1 MSVMKRLMAF
11 MLMLCMLLPMAVMAE
26 GEDAAADLS
35 DEIVLDV
42 EDAQLANEEEFYV
55 PEEDEELVA
64 AAEILDEERD
74 DTVDP
79 DDLYLNKNLPDNV
92 INILLVGIDGR
103 TEDMDSKNSTQHGD
117 VQIIVSLN
125 KETGSIKL
133 TSVMRDLYVEI
144 PGYKSKQRANV
155 AYSRGGGELAMATI
169 NKLLELNIQHYVA
182 INFYGLASI
191 IDSLGGLDIE
201 LTKSEATAI
210 NNYIN
215 KNLKKGGYDNQD
227 KDYKRIPL
235 EKKAGVQHLDGI
247 QAVMYARLRSNA
259 GGDGDFTRT
268 ARQRHLLELL
278 LKKVLQDGLNP
289 RNLINLLAT
298 CLPYA
303 KTNMSLKDLGA
314 LATGV
319 LNSGI
324 VDRMNSGE
332 ALLEQ
337 FRVPM
342 GEYGNKEVKPTWRY
356 TETSGGASVISFLTA
371 SMNGQQVNTEAVH
384 NFIYGEYIPAK

>member
-247 QAVMYARLRSNA
+247 QAVMYARLRSVDN
-259 GGDGDFTRT
+259 DFKRT
-268 ARQRHLLELL
+268 ERQRHLLDLM
-278 LKKVLQDGLNP
+278 LKKVLDDGIKLSEVYKLV
-289 RNLINLLAT
+289 RA

-303 KTNMSLKDLGA
+303 KTDMSIWDMGGLAWDVLTSGMLKKLGQGGS
-314 LATGV
+314 L
-319 LNSGI
+319 
-324 VDRMNSGE
+324 ME
-332 ALLEQ
+332 E
-337 FRVPM
+337 FRIPM
-342 GEYGNKEVKPTWRY
+342 GDGNEATWKY
-356 TETSGGASVISFLTA
+356 SNENGASVVVFRTTKRRQENI
-371 SMNGQQVNTEAVH
+371 EALH
-384 NFIYGEYIPAK
+384 NFIYGEYIPAKQD

>member
-215 KNLKKGGYDNQD
+215 KNLKKGGYNNQD

-247 QAVMYARLRSNA
+247 QAVMYARLRSVDN
-259 GGDGDFTRT
+259 DFKRT
-268 ARQRHLLELL
+268 ERQRHLLDLM
-278 LKKVLQDGLNP
+278 LKKVLDDGIKLSEVYKLV
-289 RNLINLLAT
+289 RA

-303 KTNMSLKDLGA
+303 KTDMSIWDMGGLAWDVLTSGMLKKLGQGGS
-314 LATGV
+314 L
-319 LNSGI
+319 
-324 VDRMNSGE
+324 ME
-332 ALLEQ
+332 E
-337 FRVPM
+337 FRIPM
-342 GEYGNKEVKPTWRY
+342 GDGNEATWKY
-356 TETSGGASVISFLTA
+356 SNENGASVVVFRTTKRRQENI
-371 SMNGQQVNTEAVH
+371 EALH
-384 NFIYGEYIPAK
+384 NFIYGEYIPAKQD

>member
-1 MSVMKRLMAF
+1 MSVMKRLLAF
-11 MLMLCMLLPMAVMAE
+11 MLMLCLILPVAVMAE
-26 GEDAAADLS
+26 GEDATEEFS
-35 DEIVLDV
+35 DEIVLDA
-42 EDAQLANEEEFYV
+42 EDAQMANEEEFYV

-125 KETGSIKL
+125 KDTGSIKL

-169 NKLLELNIQHYVA
+169 NKLLEMNIQHYVS
-182 INFYGLASI
+182 INFFGLASI

-201 LTKSEATAI
+201 LTKAEANAI

-227 KDYKRIPL
+227 KDYKRQPL

-247 QAVMYARLRSNA
+247 QAVMYARLRSVDN
-259 GGDGDFTRT
+259 DFKRT
-268 ARQRHLLELL
+268 ERQRHLLDLM
-278 LKKVLQDGLNP
+278 LKKVLDDGIKLSEVY
-289 RNLINLLAT
+289 NLVRA

-303 KTNMSLKDLGA
+303 KTDMSIWDMGGLAWDVLTSGMLKKLGQGGS
-314 LATGV
+314 L
-319 LNSGI
+319 
-324 VDRMNSGE
+324 ME
-332 ALLEQ
+332 E
-337 FRVPM
+337 FRIPM
-342 GEYGNKEVKPTWRY
+342 GDGNDATWKY
-356 TETSGGASVISFLTA
+356 STENGASVVVFRTTKRRQENI
-371 SMNGQQVNTEAVH
+371 EALH

>member
-26 GEDAAADLS
+26 GEDAAAGFS

-79 DDLYLNKNLPDNV
+79 DDLYLNKNLPDHV

-169 NKLLELNIQHYVA
+169 NKLLEMNIQHYVA
-182 INFYGLASI
+182 INFFGLASI

-201 LTKSEATAI
+201 LTKAEASAI
-210 NNYIN
+210 NAY
-215 KNLKKGGYDNQD
+215 LKKNPPKYDNQD
-227 KDYKRIPL
+227 KDYERIPL
-235 EKKAGVQHLDGI
+235 EKKDGVQHLDGI
-247 QAVMYARLRSNA
+247 QAVMYARLRSVDN
-259 GGDGDFTRT
+259 DFKRT
-268 ARQRHLLELL
+268 ERQRHLLDLM
-278 LKKVLQDGLNP
+278 LKKVLDDGIKLSEVY
-289 RNLINLLAT
+289 NLVRA

-303 KTNMSLKDLGA
+303 KTDMSIWDMGGLAWDVLTSGMLKKLGQGGS
-314 LATGV
+314 L
-319 LNSGI
+319 
-324 VDRMNSGE
+324 ME
-332 ALLEQ
+332 E
-337 FRVPM
+337 FRIPM
-342 GEYGNKEVKPTWRY
+342 GDGNEATWKY
-356 TETSGGASVISFLTA
+356 STENGASVVVFRTKERR
-371 SMNGQQVNTEAVH
+371 QQNIEALH
-384 NFIYGEYIPAK
+384 NFIYGEYIPAD

>member
-79 DDLYLNKNLPDNV
+79 DDLYLNKNLPDHV

-103 TEDMDSKNSTQHGD
+103 TKDMDSEKSTQHGD

-125 KETGSIKL
+125 MENGSIKL
-133 TSVMRDLYVEI
+133 TSVMRDLYVQI
-144 PGYKSKQRANV
+144 PGYKSKQRINV

-201 LTKSEATAI
+201 LTKAEAAAI

-215 KNLKKGGYDNQD
+215 KNLKKGGYDSQG
-227 KDYKRIPL
+227 KDYERIPL

-247 QAVMYARLRSNA
+247 QAVMYARLRSVDN
-259 GGDGDFTRT
+259 DFKRT
-268 ARQRHLLELL
+268 ERQRHLLDLM
-278 LKKVLQDGLNP
+278 LKKVLDDGIKLSEVY
-289 RNLINLLAT
+289 NLVRA

-303 KTNMSLKDLGA
+303 KTDMSIWDMGGLAWDVLTSGMLKKLGQGGS
-314 LATGV
+314 L
-319 LNSGI
+319 
-324 VDRMNSGE
+324 ME
-332 ALLEQ
+332 E
-337 FRVPM
+337 FRIPM
-342 GEYGNKEVKPTWRY
+342 GDGNEATWKY
-356 TETSGGASVISFLTA
+356 SNENGASVVVFRTTKRRQENI
-371 SMNGQQVNTEAVH
+371 EALH

>member
-26 GEDAAADLS
+26 GEDAAAGFS

-169 NKLLELNIQHYVA
+169 NKLLEMNIQHYVA
-182 INFYGLASI
+182 INFFGLASI

-201 LTKSEATAI
+201 LTKAEASAI
-210 NNYIN
+210 NAY
-215 KNLKKGGYDNQD
+215 LKKNPPKYDNQD
-227 KDYKRIPL
+227 KDYERIPL
-235 EKKAGVQHLDGI
+235 EKKDGVQHLDGI
-247 QAVMYARLRSNA
+247 QAVMYARLRSVDN
-259 GGDGDFTRT
+259 DFKRT
-268 ARQRHLLELL
+268 ERQRHLLDLM
-278 LKKVLQDGLNP
+278 LKKVLDDGIKLSEVY
-289 RNLINLLAT
+289 NLVRA

-303 KTNMSLKDLGA
+303 KTDMSIWDMGGLAWDVLTSGMLKKLGQGGS
-314 LATGV
+314 L
-319 LNSGI
+319 
-324 VDRMNSGE
+324 ME
-332 ALLEQ
+332 E
-337 FRVPM
+337 FRIPM
-342 GEYGNKEVKPTWRY
+342 GDGNEATWKY
-356 TETSGGASVISFLTA
+356 STENGASVVVFRTKERR
-371 SMNGQQVNTEAVH
+371 QQNIEALH
-384 NFIYGEYIPAK
+384 NFVYGEYIPAD

>member
-26 GEDAAADLS
+26 GEDAAEEFS

-64 AAEILDEERD
+64 AAEVLDEERD

-103 TEDMDSKNSTQHGD
+103 TKDMDSENSTQHGD

-125 KETGSIKL
+125 KETGSLKL

-144 PGYKSKQRANV
+144 PGYKSKQRINV

-169 NKLLELNIQHYVA
+169 NKLLEMNIQHYVA

-201 LTKSEATAI
+201 LTKAEATAI

-215 KNLKKGGYDNQD
+215 KNLKKGGYDSQG
-227 KDYKRIPL
+227 KDYKRQPL
-235 EKKAGVQHLDGI
+235 EKKTGVQHLDGI
-247 QAVMYARLRSNA
+247 QAVMYARLRSVDN
-259 GGDGDFTRT
+259 DFKRT
-268 ARQRHLLELL
+268 ERQRHLLDLM
-278 LKKVLQDGLNP
+278 LKKVLDDGIKLSEVYKLV
-289 RNLINLLAT
+289 RA

-303 KTNMSLKDLGA
+303 KTDMSIWDMGGLAWDVLTSGMLKKLGQGGS
-314 LATGV
+314 L
-319 LNSGI
+319 
-324 VDRMNSGE
+324 ME
-332 ALLEQ
+332 E
-337 FRVPM
+337 FRIPM
-342 GEYGNKEVKPTWRY
+342 GDGNEATWKY
-356 TETSGGASVISFLTA
+356 STENGASVVVFRTTKRRQENI
-371 SMNGQQVNTEAVH
+371 EALH

>member
-11 MLMLCMLLPMAVMAE
+11 MLMLCMLLPVAVMAE

-42 EDAQLANEEEFYV
+42 EDAQLANKEEFYV

-201 LTKSEATAI
+201 LTKAEASAI
-210 NNYIN
+210 NAY
-215 KNLKKGGYDNQD
+215 LKKNPPKYDNQD

-247 QAVMYARLRSNA
+247 QAVMYARLRSVDN
-259 GGDGDFTRT
+259 DFKRT
-268 ARQRHLLELL
+268 ERQRHLLDLM
-278 LKKVLQDGLNP
+278 LKKVLDDGIKLSEVY
-289 RNLINLLAT
+289 NLVRA

-303 KTNMSLKDLGA
+303 KTDMSIWDMGGLAWDVLTSGMLKKLGQGGS
-314 LATGV
+314 L
-319 LNSGI
+319 
-324 VDRMNSGE
+324 ME
-332 ALLEQ
+332 E
-337 FRVPM
+337 FRIPM
-342 GEYGNKEVKPTWRY
+342 GDGNEATWKY
-356 TETSGGASVISFLTA
+356 STENGASVVVFRTTKRRQENI
-371 SMNGQQVNTEAVH
+371 EALH
-384 NFIYGEYIPAK
+384 NFIYGEYIPAKQD

>member
-1 MSVMKRLMAF
+1 MSVTKRLMAF
-11 MLMLCMLLPMAVMAE
+11 MLMLCMLLPMVVMAE

-35 DEIVLDV
+35 NEIVLDV

-79 DDLYLNKNLPDNV
+79 DDLYLNKNLPDHV

-125 KETGSIKL
+125 KETGTIKL

-201 LTKSEATAI
+201 LTKAEATAI
-210 NNYIN
+210 NNYIK

-247 QAVMYARLRSNA
+247 QAVMYARLRSVDN
-259 GGDGDFTRT
+259 DFKRT
-268 ARQRHLLELL
+268 ERQRHLLDLM
-278 LKKVLQDGLNP
+278 LKKVLDDGIKLSEVYKLV
-289 RNLINLLAT
+289 RA

-303 KTNMSLKDLGA
+303 KTDMSIWDMGGLAWDVLTSGMLKKLGQGGS
-314 LATGV
+314 L
-319 LNSGI
+319 
-324 VDRMNSGE
+324 ME
-332 ALLEQ
+332 E
-337 FRVPM
+337 FRIPM
-342 GEYGNKEVKPTWRY
+342 GDGNEATWKY
-356 TETSGGASVISFLTA
+356 STENGASVVVFRTTKRRQENI
-371 SMNGQQVNTEAVH
+371 EALH

>member
-125 KETGSIKL
+125 KETGTIKL

-201 LTKSEATAI
+201 LTKAEASAI
-210 NNYIN
+210 NAY
-215 KNLKKGGYDNQD
+215 LKKNPPKYDNQD

-247 QAVMYARLRSNA
+247 QAVMYARLRSVDN
-259 GGDGDFTRT
+259 DFKRT
-268 ARQRHLLELL
+268 ERQRHLLDLM
-278 LKKVLQDGLNP
+278 LKKVLDDGIKLSEVYKLV
-289 RNLINLLAT
+289 RA

-303 KTNMSLKDLGA
+303 KTDMSIWDMGGLAWDVLTSGMLKKLGQGGS
-314 LATGV
+314 L
-319 LNSGI
+319 
-324 VDRMNSGE
+324 ME
-332 ALLEQ
+332 E
-337 FRVPM
+337 FRIPM
-342 GEYGNKEVKPTWRY
+342 GDGNEATWKY
-356 TETSGGASVISFLTA
+356 STENGASVVVFRTTKRRQENI
-371 SMNGQQVNTEAVH
+371 EALH
-384 NFIYGEYIPAK
+384 NFIYGEYIPAKQE

>member
-1 MSVMKRLMAF
+1 MSVMKRLLAIL
-11 MLMLCMLLPMAVMAE
+11 MLLCMLVPMAAAE
-26 GEDAAADLS
+26 DFS
-35 DEIVLDV
+35 DEIVLDA
-42 EDAQLANEEEFYV
+42 EDAQPANEEEFYI

-79 DDLYLNKNLPDNV
+79 DELYLNKNLPDHV

-133 TSVMRDLYVEI
+133 TSVMRDLYVQI

-169 NKLLELNIQHYVA
+169 NKLLELNIQHYVS

-201 LTKSEATAI
+201 LTKQEAAAI
-210 NNYIN
+210 NTYIN

-227 KDYKRIPL
+227 KDYKRQPL
-235 EKKAGVQHLDGI
+235 EKQDGVQHLDGI
-247 QAVMYARLRSNA
+247 QAVMYARLRSVDN
-259 GGDGDFTRT
+259 DFKRT
-268 ARQRHLLELL
+268 ERQRHLLDLM
-278 LKKVLQDGLNP
+278 LKKVLDDGISLSKIYKLV
-289 RNLINLLAT
+289 RA

-303 KTNMSLKDLGA
+303 KTDMSIWDMGG
-314 LATGV
+314 LAWDVLTSGV
-319 LNSGI
+319 LKKLGTGGS
-324 VDRMNSGE
+324 
-332 ALLEQ
+332 LLEE
-337 FRVPM
+337 FRIPM
-342 GEYGNKEVKPTWRY
+342 GDGNEATWKY
-356 TETSGGASVISFLTA
+356 STENGASVVVFRTTKRRQENI
-371 SMNGQQVNTEAVH
+371 EALH
-384 NFIYGEYIPAK
+384 NFIYGEYIPAE

>member
-125 KETGSIKL
+125 KETGTIKL

-155 AYSRGGGELAMATI
+155 A
-169 NKLLELNIQHYVA
+169 
-182 INFYGLASI
+182 
-191 IDSLGGLDIE
+191 
-201 LTKSEATAI
+201 
-210 NNYIN
+210 
-215 KNLKKGGYDNQD
+215 
-227 KDYKRIPL
+227 
-235 EKKAGVQHLDGI
+235 
-247 QAVMYARLRSNA
+247 
-259 GGDGDFTRT
+259 
-268 ARQRHLLELL
+268 
-278 LKKVLQDGLNP
+278 
-289 RNLINLLAT
+289 
-298 CLPYA
+298 
-303 KTNMSLKDLGA
+303 
-314 LATGV
+314 
-319 LNSGI
+319 
-324 VDRMNSGE
+324 
-332 ALLEQ
+332 
-337 FRVPM
+337 
-342 GEYGNKEVKPTWRY
+342 
-356 TETSGGASVISFLTA
+356 
-371 SMNGQQVNTEAVH
+371 
-384 NFIYGEYIPAK
+384 

>member
-11 MLMLCMLLPMAVMAE
+11 MLMLCMLLPMAAMAE
-26 GEDAAADLS
+26 GEDAAEELS

-64 AAEILDEERD
+64 AAEVLDEERD

-125 KETGSIKL
+125 KDTGSIKL

-169 NKLLELNIQHYVA
+169 NKLLEMNIQHYVA

-201 LTKSEATAI
+201 LTKAEASAI

-227 KDYKRIPL
+227 KDYVRQPL

-247 QAVMYARLRSNA
+247 QAVMYARLRSVDN
-259 GGDGDFTRT
+259 DFKRT
-268 ARQRHLLELL
+268 ERQRHLLDLM
-278 LKKVLQDGLNP
+278 LKKVLDDGIKLSEVY
-289 RNLINLLAT
+289 NLVRA

-303 KTNMSLKDLGA
+303 KTDMSIWDMGG
-314 LATGV
+314 LAWDVLTSGV
-319 LNSGI
+319 LKKLGQ
-324 VDRMNSGE
+324 GGP
-332 ALLEQ
+332 LLEE
-337 FRVPM
+337 FRIPM
-342 GEYGNKEVKPTWRY
+342 GDGNEATWKY
-356 TETSGGASVISFLTA
+356 STENGASVVVFRTKERR
-371 SMNGQQVNTEAVH
+371 QQNIEALH

>member
-11 MLMLCMLLPMAVMAE
+11 MLMLCMLLPMAVVAE
-26 GEDAAADLS
+26 GEDAAEAFGDVIVIDEAEAQSAD
-35 DEIVLDV
+35 
-42 EDAQLANEEEFYV
+42 EEFYI

-125 KETGSIKL
+125 KDTGSIKL
-133 TSVMRDLYVEI
+133 TSVMRDLYVQI
-144 PGYKSKQRANV
+144 PGYKSKQRINV

-169 NKLLELNIQHYVA
+169 NKLLEMNIQHYVS

-201 LTKSEATAI
+201 LTKAEASAI

-227 KDYKRIPL
+227 KDYVRQPL

-247 QAVMYARLRSNA
+247 QAVMYARLRSVDN
-259 GGDGDFTRT
+259 DFKRT
-268 ARQRHLLELL
+268 ERQRHLLDLM
-278 LKKVLQDGLNP
+278 LKKVLDDGIKLSEVY
-289 RNLINLLAT
+289 NLVMA

-303 KTNMSLKDLGA
+303 KTDMSIWDMGG
-314 LATGV
+314 LAWDVLTSGV
-319 LNSGI
+319 LEKLGQ
-324 VDRMNSGE
+324 GGP
-332 ALLEQ
+332 LLEQ
-337 FRVPM
+337 FRIPM
-342 GEYGNKEVKPTWRY
+342 GDGNEATWKY
-356 TETSGGASVISFLTA
+356 STENGASVVVFRTTKRHQENI
-371 SMNGQQVNTEAVH
+371 EALH
-384 NFIYGEYIPAK
+384 NFIYGEYIPAD